1 MNLGCFYLL
10 SFMEAFVSVWS
21 HSVVLF
27 ANAMCFFVQAL
38 RFTLSVDGK
47 VLINKTLSG
56 QDCGVDCQN

>member
-1 MNLGCFYLL
+1 MCGAIN
-10 SFMEAFVSVWS
+10 
-21 HSVVLF
+21 VVLF

-56 QDCGVDCQN
+56 QDCGADCQN